1 MKLRQLNKLQRFLS
15 LLDSNNIAYVSW
27 KNNHQLEL
35 VMRGGSDADLFVPLE
50 YKKGFIKST

>member
-27 KNNHQLEL
+27 KNKNHN
-35 VMRGGSDADLFVPLE
+35 V
-50 YKKGFIKST
+50 KKLQPRTQDILCDVFNFI